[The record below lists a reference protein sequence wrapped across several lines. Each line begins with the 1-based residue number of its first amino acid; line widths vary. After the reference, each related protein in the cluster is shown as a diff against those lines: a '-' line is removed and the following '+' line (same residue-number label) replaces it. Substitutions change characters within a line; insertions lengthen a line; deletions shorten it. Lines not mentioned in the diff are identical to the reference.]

1 MSKKLLDSKFLY
13 VVLSIIISVSLWYY
27 VTTVEGVTD
36 TDTVHNIPVVFEGED
51 ILMENGLM
59 ITSEN
64 PSVNMKFEGTA
75 ATLVKLKQDGAITL
89 SVDVSAITMPGTYT
103 VAYETAYSGVSKNSF
118 SVVDQSPVNVT
129 ITVERYVTSQIEIKG
144 EFTGQ
149 LAEGYMFQLDNNNQ
163 PKFTFSPQTLT
174 VSGKKSDVDRIA
186 YALVTIGN
194 MELSETIRGEF
205 TYELF
210 GWDGEPL
217 DPGTLDI
224 ECSHDTISTTLR
236 VLMYADIPLSVEF
249 VDGGGASLEENVIW
263 EMSVDSII
271 VAGEAADMESLLAR
285 GKLSVGTINLAEI
298 AENETTIVRTIPLA
312 EELTNVDGVTEVVI
326 TISISGLVS
335 ETLEVTEFDIQNIPE
350 GYKATVQTK
359 SLNVVVR
366 GTEEELELVSAANL
380 RVVADLTDIN
390 LAGGQYTVN
399 AKIYFDGIGNAGV
412 VGTSYPLAIRL
423 TEQ

>member
-1 MSKKLLDSKFLY
+1 MAKKLLDSKFLY

>member
-194 MELSETIRGEF
+194 RELSETIRGEF